1 MAVIAVGGHALIAF
15 FCCRFEANH
24 NGFLT
29 DVEMTKAT
37 NQTHAIE
44 LTCFFFESP
53 DQQHLAVVMQ
63 QIVF

>member
-1 MAVIAVGGHALIAF
+1 MAVIAVGGDALVAF
-15 FCCRFEANH
+15 FCRRLEANH

-44 LTCFFFESP
+44 LACFFFESP